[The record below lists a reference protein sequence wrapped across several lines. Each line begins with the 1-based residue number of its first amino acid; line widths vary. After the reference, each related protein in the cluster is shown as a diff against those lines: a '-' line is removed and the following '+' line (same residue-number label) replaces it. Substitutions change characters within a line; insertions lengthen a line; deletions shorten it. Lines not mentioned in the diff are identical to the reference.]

1 MFGKYSTLNM
11 HYFFQS
17 VTFTNGG
24 MRYSLSNF
32 RLAQTLLKT
41 PIVGEVVNSLMCK
54 LQAQGISRFFSGRQF
69 ASIWSPVSVMLF
81 LKSSMHDRF
90 PVFRPSLSNKVSMM
104 ITGGGNH
111 TQRGSGLQEASGA
124 GDAKVDSPGPM
135 CSFPKFTQPK
145 P

>member
-1 MFGKYSTLNM
+1 M

-54 LQAQGISRFFSGRQF
+54 LQAQGVSRFFSGRQF
-69 ASIWSPVSVMLF
+69 ASIWSPVSVKLF
-81 LKSSMHDRF
+81 LKDSRYRDQSVLDIRRTRTRNACGKIYPTLKRLYRSM
-90 PVFRPSLSNKVSMM
+90 V
-104 ITGGGNH
+104 GGGWD
-111 TQRGSGLQEASGA
+111 TEPFPICMIGL
-124 GDAKVDSPGPM
+124 
-135 CSFPKFTQPK
+135 
-145 P
+145 